1 MASLGDELFIVN
13 FSSKQQV
20 EVYRASTFTLRR
32 FLVVPGLSLGGS
44 CDLAVCE
51 RNSCLYVP
59 DWFTNT
65 VHRVELSGGNEVMKW
80 SVERNP
86 VGLSVNGDDHLIV
99 VSRRERK
106 LQVFT
111 THGTLLRNIQLQAGI
126 DNPQNAVQLANGQLI
141 ITNSSHVSK

>member
-1 MASLGDELFIVN
+1 MTHIEHGGKGISGMASLGDELFIVN

-99 VSRRERK
+99 CESTRTKVAGLYHPWNPAAEHSAASRY
-106 LQVFT
+106 
-111 THGTLLRNIQLQAGI
+111 
-126 DNPQNAVQLANGQLI
+126 
-141 ITNSSHVSK
+141 